1 MNRSLQ
7 HTYLAAVLLL
17 TPVFAMTRGL
27 HGQELSSTKGG
38 LQGQIT
44 DKQGAVIPGAKV
56 TVAGQSDTRTS
67 TTDQSGHFVVT
78 DLTPGNYVVTVEKEG
93 FKADKARSVA
103 VVINRIS
110 SVDLAL
116 EVGGASETVNV
127 DATTT
132 EIDTSSTAI
141 GANLTSSFYN
151 QVPVARNVG
160 SLFYT
165 APGVTNGGG
174 TGTSNPSIGG
184 ATGLENQYIADGVN
198 IGDAGYGGLGVFS
211 PTYGSLGTGINLT
224 FIEEVQVKTGAFEPK
239 YGSANGGVV
248 QIVTKSGGDQ
258 YHGALSAFFAPQQ
271 FSATYR
277 QPDDYFN
284 RVNIHGRVYS
294 QPQYDAAAE
303 IGGYVPGPLKKHLFF
318 YGAYNPAL
326 NQGLWR
332 TPQGY
337 GLYSHGGFTN
347 STTVN
352 SWAAKLTYK
361 ITDTTTVDAS
371 AFGDP
376 SRTNAGFGFV
386 SVDTF
391 PYYPNVALNNETN
404 FSRWNYG
411 SRSESVHLT
420 GTPTPTWEYSI
431 SASAKT
437 SHFTEKGLQDVY
449 QIFDYTTFLQPAA
462 FNAQGLGFTQNPQ
475 THTYSFG
482 IDTSKTVKLFG
493 TEHTLSV
500 GWDYLRDIYDLT
512 KAYSGGTFT
521 FPTVNESGVPV
532 STISANPG
540 IAGATANA
548 SFNLEAAPSDCP
560 VSVCP
565 NLNGPNTQVYL
576 AQVRGIFSNP
586 VTFSS
591 MSYHSIYGND
601 NVALGHRVTINAGIR
616 WDEEQ
621 LNGVVQQYVFND
633 NWSPRL
639 GINFDPK
646 GDRKSKIFFNYG
658 RYSQSV
664 PEDAA
669 IRSLGQELDIYN
681 VNWAPKSDG
690 NGNAILNENGTVT
703 PVLDAAHLINGDT
716 GAGSL
721 GNNISASGSAYAELI
736 APKTKLNFEEEFV
749 GGIEKQIGGFVLSAR
764 YTDRRLLRI
773 IEDQSGASPEGNLS
787 GNVAQNFEIGNPSS
801 SSDYFVNEVE
811 KAYVFDASL
820 PNDGAPADCQINYNA
835 GIGNKPFTDSL
846 GRVAGPGGACGYN
859 SDSVGAPVPDGKVDG
874 QTNARRHYQAFEI
887 ELNKNFSH
895 NFLLRVNY
903 RWAKLYGNYEG
914 LFRNDNGQSDPSIS
928 SLFDFT
934 PGVLGLLGDQ
944 FRRGYLNTDR
954 RSVGNL
960 YGSYV
965 IPSGFAKKLTLGTGL
980 RASSGQPINN
990 LGAHPVYNNA
1000 GEIPFGGRGS
1010 EGRNASN
1017 YQLDLHT
1024 DYPVN
1029 VGERYKMKLTFDM
1042 FNVTNSRSL
1051 TAVDQDSALSAS
1063 NVNVDFLKPLSFQR
1077 PFYARGSIRFEF

>member
-7 HTYLAAVLLL
+7 HVCLCLALSLIPAL
-17 TPVFAMTRGL
+17 TLPQSL
-27 HGQELSSTKGG
+27 YGQELSSTKGG
-38 LQGQIT
+38 LQGVIT
-44 DKQGAVIPGAKV
+44 DKSGAILPGAKV
-56 TVAGQSDTRTS
+56 TISGAADTRTA

-78 DLTPGNYVVTVEKEG
+78 DLTPGAYTVTVEKAG
-93 FKADKARSVA
+93 FKSDQAKSVG

-110 SVDLAL
+110 SLDLSL

-132 EIDTSSTAI
+132 EIDTTSTAI

-184 ATGLENQYIADGVN
+184 ASGLENEYVADGVN

-248 QIVTKSGGDQ
+248 QIVTKSGGTQ
-258 YHGALSAFFAPQQ
+258 YHGALSAYFSPQQ
-271 FSATYR
+271 FFASFR
-277 QPDDYFN
+277 QPDDFFN
-284 RVNIHGRVYS
+284 RQNVHGRVYS
-294 QPQYDAAAE
+294 IPQYDAAAE
-303 IGGYVPGPLKKHLFF
+303 FGGYVPGPLKNKLFF

-326 NQGLWR
+326 NQYYWR
-332 TPQGY
+332 APAGF
-337 GLYSHGGFTN
+337 GLYNHGPFTN

-361 ITDTTTVDAS
+361 LSDSTAIDAS

-376 SRTNAGFGFV
+376 SRTNAGYGFV
-386 SVDTF
+386 NSDTF
-391 PYYPNVALNNETN
+391 PYYPSLAQNNETG

-411 SRSESVHLT
+411 SRSESLHLT
-420 GTPTPTWEYSI
+420 STPSPTWEFSL

-437 SHFTEKGLQDVY
+437 SHFTEVGLQDAY
-449 QIFDYTTFLQPAA
+449 QIVDLSKAFSQSS
-462 FNAQGLGFTQNPQ
+462 FNAQGLGFSQNPQ

-482 IDTSKTVKLFG
+482 IDTSKTVTVHGVQNVF
-493 TEHTLSV
+493 SI

-512 KAYSGGTFT
+512 KSYSGASFT
-521 FPTVNESGVPV
+521 FPTANDIGTPV
-532 STISANPG
+532 TSLSSNPG
-540 IAGATANA
+540 LSGATADA
-548 SFNLEAAPSDCP
+548 AFNLRASSTCTI
-560 VSVCP
+560 CP
-565 NLNGPNTQVYL
+565 NLNGKRVYL
-576 AQVRGIFSNP
+576 QQTRGIFSNP
-586 VTFSS
+586 VTPSS
-591 MSYHSIYGND
+591 MSYHAIYGND
-601 NVALGHRVTINAGIR
+601 NVSIGHRITINAGIR

-621 LNGVVQQYVFND
+621 LNGIVQQYVFND

-646 GDRKSKIFFNYG
+646 GDRKSKIFFNFG
-658 RYSQSV
+658 RYTQSL

-669 IRSLGQELDIYN
+669 IRSLGQELDISAA
-681 VNWAPKSDG
+681 NWAPLADAS
-690 NGNAILNENGTVT
+690 GNAVLNQNGTVT
-703 PVLDAAHLINGDT
+703 PVLDAAHLISGDPA
-716 GAGSL
+716 AGSA
-721 GNNISASGSAYAELI
+721 GSNIAASGSVPENIL
-736 APKTKLNFEEEFV
+736 PKTKLNFEEEFV
-749 GGIEKQIGGFVLSAR
+749 GGVEKQFGGFVLSAR

-811 KAYVFDASL
+811 TPYVFNANL
-820 PNDGAPADCQINYNA
+820 PNDGAPANCVVNYNV
-835 GIGNKPFTDSL
+835 GNNNLPFTDSL
-846 GRVAGPGGACGYN
+846 GNIAGEGGACGN
-859 SDSVGAPVPDGKVDG
+859 NPANVGLPTPDGKPDG
-874 QTNARRHYQAFEI
+874 QASARRHYQAIEV

-914 LFRNDNGQSDPSIS
+914 LFRNDNGQSDPGIS

-934 PGVLGLLGDQ
+934 PGVLGLLGQQ
-944 FRRGYLNTDR
+944 FARGFLNTDR
-954 RSVGNL
+954 RQIGNL

-965 IPSGFAKKLTLGTGL
+965 LPSGFAKKLTIGTGF

-990 LGAHPVYNNA
+990 LGAHPVYQNA

-1024 DYPVN
+1024 DYPVSL
-1029 VGERYKMKLTFDM
+1029 GEKYKLKLTFDA

-1051 TAVDQDSALSAS
+1051 TSVDQDSALSFGVP
-1063 NVNVDFLKPLSFQR
+1063 NTDFLKPLSFQR
-1077 PFYARGSIRFEF
+1077 PFYGRGSIRFEF